1 MHALVTGENGRYL
14 PGYLLAL
21 TRTACADFQLRSYAA
36 SGSTPGRGGHQ

>member
-21 TRTACADFQLRSYAA
+21 TSADFADFQLRSYAA
-36 SGSTPGRGGHQ
+36 RGSTPGRGGLQ